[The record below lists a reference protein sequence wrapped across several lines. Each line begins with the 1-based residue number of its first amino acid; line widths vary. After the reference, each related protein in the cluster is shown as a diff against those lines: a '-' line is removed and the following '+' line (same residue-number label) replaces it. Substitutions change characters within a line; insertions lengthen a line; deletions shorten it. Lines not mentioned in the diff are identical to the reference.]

1 MGQQGFVDGEVG
13 EIFLDREALM
23 RIQRLTG
30 LDRIER
36 GRRVGG
42 VSGEGIRRQA
52 RW

>member
-1 MGQQGFVDGEVG
+1 MCQQGFVYGEVC

-36 GRRVGG
+36 GRRIGG